1 MNTPFYSRGLRFE
14 CTGCSRC
21 CRHEPGYVFLSD
33 NDLSRLCA
41 AKELSRA
48 EFLEKYCRSVNI
60 HGFSRLSLREKDN
73 YDCIFWKD
81 GGCSV
86 YESRPL
92 QCRTYPFWEP
102 FLNSRE
108 DWEAMSGE
116 CPGVNRGRLYS
127 QKEIDRLLEARRS
140 EALLSGD
147 DA

>member
-60 HGFSRLSLREKDN
+60 HGFSRLSLREKITMTASSGKTGAAVFMSHVLFSAEPIRSGN
-73 YDCIFWKD
+73 
-81 GGCSV
+81 
-86 YESRPL
+86 
-92 QCRTYPFWEP
+92 PF
-102 FLNSRE
+102 
-108 DWEAMSGE
+108 
-116 CPGVNRGRLYS
+116 
-127 QKEIDRLLEARRS
+127 
-140 EALLSGD
+140 
-147 DA
+147 